1 MIRFLT
7 ILLVLTAAVGNAATL
22 DFSFTSSLLYSTGF
36 PVTFNGTLTNTGTT
50 TAYINGDN
58 VTSALPFDDTPFLLG
73 APLFL
78 NPGDSFTGSILTVS
92 PGPGTP
98 LGLYTGT
105 FSVTGGDTPA
115 DTAILSSAVF
125 AVQVVPEPA
134 TWISGLALIA
144 VFLVRRAGFFPANKH
159 H

>member
-22 DFSFTSSLLYSTGF
+22 EFSFTSSLLYSTGF
-36 PVTFNGTLTNTGTT
+36 PVTFNVTLTNTGTT
-50 TAYINGDN
+50 AAYINGDN

-78 NPGDSFTGSILTVS
+78 SPGDSFTGSILTVS
-92 PGPGTP
+92 PLPGTP

-105 FSVTGGDTPA
+105 FSVIGGDSPA
-115 DTAILSSAVF
+115 DSAVLSSAVF
-125 AVQVVPEPA
+125 GVQVVPEPA
-134 TWISGLALIA
+134 TWISGLALLA
-144 VFLVRRAGFFPANKH
+144 AFLVRRGLLFRH
-159 H
+159 E